1 MEKEAYISQIISIL
15 KCLVTSLTFA
25 QNHKKS
31 VKNNNEKVLNNMNT
45 KLTKEKIEQHYNEVK
60 EVITTAVQ
68 DSFVEEYNNAEENAF
83 AQNIK
88 EQLAEINEAFK
99 KEIEELEQS
108 SEWDKFCI
116 SFFGETNA
124 GKSTIIES
132 LRIIYNEES
141 RLQKIMENQQSLQEA
156 LNENNK
162 AFSELN
168 EQTENFKK
176 LLKNKKKP
184 ISVKLLI
191 LSITTSAILASAI
204 TVAILFLV

>member
-15 KCLVTSLTFA
+15 KCHVNSLTFA
-25 QNHKKS
+25 QNQKKS
-31 VKNNNEKVLNNMNT
+31 VKKNNEKVLNNMNT

-176 LLKNKKKP
+176 LLKNKKKS
-184 ISVKLLI
+184 ISVKVLI

-204 TVAILFLV
+204 TVAILFLF

>member
-1 MEKEAYISQIISIL
+1 MREKID
-15 KCLVTSLTFA
+15 
-25 QNHKKS
+25 KS
-31 VKNNNEKVLNNMNT
+31 
-45 KLTKEKIEQHYNEVK
+45 KIEQHYNEVK
-60 EVITTAVQ
+60 EVISEAVQ
-68 DSFVEEYNNAEENAF
+68 DSFAEKYNNEEENAF

-88 EQLAEINEAFK
+88 NQLAEINDVFK

-141 RLQKIMENQQSLQEA
+141 RLQKIIENQQNLQET

-162 AFSELN
+162 AYSALI
-168 EQTENFKK
+168 EQTEKFKE
-176 LLKNKKKP
+176 LLKNKKKTV
-184 ISVKLLI
+184 SVKTLVLLMIITAILSSALPFAVLI
-191 LSITTSAILASAI
+191 LL
-204 TVAILFLV
+204 

>member
-1 MEKEAYISQIISIL
+1 MREKID
-15 KCLVTSLTFA
+15 
-25 QNHKKS
+25 KS
-31 VKNNNEKVLNNMNT
+31 
-45 KLTKEKIEQHYNEVK
+45 KIEQHYNEVK
-60 EVITTAVQ
+60 EVISEAVQ
-68 DSFVEEYNNAEENAF
+68 DSFAEKYNNEEENAF

-88 EQLAEINEAFK
+88 NQLAEINDVFK

-141 RLQKIMENQQSLQEA
+141 RLQKIIENQQNLQET

-162 AFSELN
+162 AYSALI
-168 EQTENFKK
+168 EQTEKFKE
-176 LLKNKKKP
+176 LLKNKKKTV
-184 ISVKLLI
+184 SVKTLI
-191 LSITTSAILASAI
+191 PLKRFAAK
-204 TVAILFLV
+204 

>member
-1 MEKEAYISQIISIL
+1 MKAE
-15 KCLVTSLTFA
+15 
-25 QNHKKS
+25 
-31 VKNNNEKVLNNMNT
+31 
-45 KLTKEKIEQHYNEVK
+45 LTKEKIEKHYNEVK
-60 EVITTAVQ
+60 EVISEAVQ
-68 DSFVEEYNNAEENAF
+68 DSFAKEYNNEEENAF

-88 EQLAEINEAFK
+88 NQLAEINDSFK

-141 RLQKIMENQQSLQEA
+141 RLQKIFENQKNLKET

-162 AFSELN
+162 AYLSLI
-168 EQTENFKK
+168 EQTQK
-176 LLKNKKKP
+176 LKELVKNKKKTVP
-184 ISVKLLI
+184 IKILI
-191 LSITTSAILASAI
+191 LSIALTAIVSSALTFAVLA
-204 TVAILFLV
+204 LL

>member
-1 MEKEAYISQIISIL
+1 MREKID
-15 KCLVTSLTFA
+15 
-25 QNHKKS
+25 KS
-31 VKNNNEKVLNNMNT
+31 
-45 KLTKEKIEQHYNEVK
+45 KIEQHYNEVK
-60 EVITTAVQ
+60 EVISEAVQ
-68 DSFVEEYNNAEENAF
+68 DSFAEKYNNEDENAF

-88 EQLAEINEAFK
+88 NQLAEINDVFK

-141 RLQKIMENQQSLQEA
+141 RLQKIIENQQNLQET

-162 AFSELN
+162 AYSALI
-168 EQTENFKK
+168 EQTEKFKE
-176 LLKNKKKP
+176 LLKNKKKTV
-184 ISVKLLI
+184 SVKTLVLLMIITAILSSALPFAVLI
-191 LSITTSAILASAI
+191 LL
-204 TVAILFLV
+204 